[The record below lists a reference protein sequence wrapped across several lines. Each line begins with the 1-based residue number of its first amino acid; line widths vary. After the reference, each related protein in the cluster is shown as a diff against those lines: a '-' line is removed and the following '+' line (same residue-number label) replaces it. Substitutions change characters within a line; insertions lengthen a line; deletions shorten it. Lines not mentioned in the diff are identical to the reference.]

1 MKYSQGQP
9 PKILNSLNILKPNLQ
24 KYWSIEI
31 FSSPTSKN
39 IKVLKYFQAQPP
51 GPAKAK
57 TLLQTEINI
66 VLVSGKYFNCHCRGL
81 YEIFWISFFLKLS
94 YRSVRLC
101 VSEMSRRAWFRTF
114 SPGFVLMIRS
124 HSLKKSILWK
134 SVIIQ

>member
-1 MKYSQGQP
+1 MKYSQDQP
-9 PKILNSLNILKPNLQ
+9 PKILKSLNILKPNIQ

-39 IKVLKYFQAQPP
+39 IEVLKYFQAQPP

-81 YEIFWISFFLKLS
+81 YEIFWISLYLFFRICLTGPYDFVCPKWAGGPGSALFHLD
-94 YRSVRLC
+94 LC
-101 VSEMSRRAWFRTF
+101 WWLGAIVWKNLFYEKVS
-114 SPGFVLMIRS
+114 
-124 HSLKKSILWK
+124 
-134 SVIIQ
+134 